1 MAPFTILRYALVC
14 KEKASSSSL
23 ALEKDRFF
31 GGVHTNKRC
40 EYGVEAYNPQFF
52 SRQFGLVQAIPE
64 LKLMTKQEEAYMM
77 RKLKHLQGMEVI
89 ETFLGGPSGL
99 EDVGRGNAP
108 SSGGI
113 LREEERI
120 ERTLAS
126 PIPSRPSA
134 SNPTPKDKG
143 KAHLIKDDDDEEE
156 VPLQRNQRAS
166 PPLTRDVNPE
176 SALEDE
182 TCEKRSMRDS
192 PFRDERMPEM
202 GAAPVTRV
210 KTIKLEEG
218 EDLPSFEPQSGPNAT
233 AEGRVV
239 GRRLPVFP
247 ESSMPSAS
255 RPKFESAVNLTSAEG
270 KQIIGGLRK
279 PNEALGVV
287 VDKLRALCARD
298 MS

>member
-1 MAPFTILRYALVC
+1 
-14 KEKASSSSL
+14 
-23 ALEKDRFF
+23 
-31 GGVHTNKRC
+31 
-40 EYGVEAYNPQFF
+40 
-52 SRQFGLVQAIPE
+52 
-64 LKLMTKQEEAYMM
+64 MTKQEEAYMM
-77 RKLKHLQGMEVI
+77 RKLKRLQGMEVI

-113 LREEERI
+113 LLEEERI

-166 PPLTRDVNPE
+166 APLTPDVNPE

-202 GAAPVTRV
+202 GAAPVTRRPGKEIALGPSTRDRRFQQIHLKV

-247 ESSMPSAS
+247 ESSVPSAS
-255 RPKFESAVNLTSAEG
+255 GPKFESAVNLTSAEG

-279 PNEALGVV
+279 PDEALGAV

-298 MS
+298 MP

>member
-1 MAPFTILRYALVC
+1 
-14 KEKASSSSL
+14 
-23 ALEKDRFF
+23 
-31 GGVHTNKRC
+31 
-40 EYGVEAYNPQFF
+40 
-52 SRQFGLVQAIPE
+52 
-64 LKLMTKQEEAYMM
+64 MTKQEEAYMM
-77 RKLKHLQGMEVI
+77 RKLKRLQGMEVI

-99 EDVGRGNAP
+99 EDVGKVEAM
-108 SSGGI
+108 
-113 LREEERI
+113 LHLLVAFFWEEERI

-166 PPLTRDVNPE
+166 APLTPDVNPE
-176 SALEDE
+176 SALEDGRILLSGLFRSVFGGE

-202 GAAPVTRV
+202 GAAPVTRRPGKEIALGPSTRGQ

-218 EDLPSFEPQSGPNAT
+218 EDLPSFEPQSGLNAT
-233 AEGRVV
+233 AEGGVV

-247 ESSMPSAS
+247 ESSVPSAS
-255 RPKFESAVNLTSAEG
+255 GPKFESAVNLTSAEG

-279 PNEALGVV
+279 PDEALGAV

-298 MS
+298 MP

>member
-1 MAPFTILRYALVC
+1 MAPFTILQYALVC

-52 SRQFGLVQAIPE
+52 SRKFGLVQAIPE

-77 RKLKHLQGMEVI
+77 RKLKRLQGMEKLI
-89 ETFLGGPSGL
+89 LFLL
-99 EDVGRGNAP
+99 FTGRGNAP

-113 LREEERI
+113 LLEDERI

-166 PPLTRDVNPE
+166 APLTPDVNPE

-192 PFRDERMPEM
+192 PFRDERMPKM

-210 KTIKLEEG
+210 KTIKLDEG
-218 EDLPSFEPQSGPNAT
+218 EDLPSFEPQSGLNAT

-247 ESSMPSAS
+247 ESSVPSAFG
-255 RPKFESAVNLTSAEG
+255 PKFESAVNLTSAEG

-279 PNEALGVV
+279 PDEALGAV

-298 MS
+298 MP